1 MKKRSKKWRTWLD
14 SFLIDG
20 KSKIAYQKLCD
31 SEGNPLKE

>member
-20 KSKIAYQKLCD
+20 KSKIAYQKLVTVK
-31 SEGNPLKE
+31 GIH